1 MLNGRRDVSWV
12 INALGRP
19 ANIFPTSL
27 QLRQRM
33 VFVEEVVLQVATNS
47 TTTARAG
54 AGSESL
60 LLTLA
65 ELVVSLGLIVL
76 VGTILTRFVHGVLRR
91 AGASRQVVSSVTEVM
106 GVLMLLAGVGVV
118 STLSGFSSYFTAL
131 TISGIAGLA
140 ASLALQTT
148 LSNIISGILMI
159 HDGVVRVGDDLQYGG
174 PGGIRGEVARVSLRT
189 TWLRTK
195 DGTIAVIGNSNLAA
209 GPIIN
214 YTARARLERKL
225 TV

>member
-1 MLNGRRDVSWV
+1 MT
-12 INALGRP
+12 
-19 ANIFPTSL
+19 F
-27 QLRQRM
+27 
-33 VFVEEVVLQVATNS
+33 EEILLQVATNA
-47 TTTARAG
+47 TTAAKGG

-60 LLTLA
+60 LVTIA
-65 ELVVSLGLIVL
+65 ELAVSLGLIVV
-76 VGTILTRFVHGVLRR
+76 VGTVLTRFVHGVLRR
-91 AGASRQVVSSVTEVM
+91 AGASRQVISSVTDIM
-106 GVLMLLAGVGVV
+106 GVLMLLAGVGVI

-140 ASLALQTT
+140 VSLALQTT

-159 HDGVVRVGDDLQYGG
+159 RDGVVHVGDDLQYGG

-195 DGTIAVIGNSNLAA
+195 DGTIVVIGNSNLAA

-214 YTARARLERKL
+214 YTARVRLEKKL
-225 TV
+225 SV